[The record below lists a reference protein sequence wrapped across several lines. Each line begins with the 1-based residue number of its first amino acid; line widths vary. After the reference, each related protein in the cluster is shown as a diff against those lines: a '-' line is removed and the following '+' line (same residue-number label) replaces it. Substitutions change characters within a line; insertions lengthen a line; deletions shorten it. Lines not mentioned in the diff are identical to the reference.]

1 MRRLLVLTGYFVLL
15 TWNIPLISADNN
27 TATTTTGTTSSSSSS
42 SSSASSFCPSPLSP
56 LLLAKPAVTVEPTCS
71 LSSRPIDPAP
81 EFLSFEEWK
90 SRQLAAARD
99 AGTSREKDSHGSAT
113 TSQAATTQETNV
125 VGDGFIMVDTRMDKE
140 SNEGR
145 DGQPPQIVVDS
156 HPVESHPNPT
166 PRSHIPLI
174 DRFNYASNEC
184 NARIQSS
191 HKSAKSASSILSRKK
206 DRYMLSPCHSNREK
220 HFVVV
225 ELCEDIRIDT
235 VQLANFEFF
244 SGVFKDIRVS
254 AAHTNTNDEK
264 AWSIV
269 GEYTAKNI
277 RGIQSFHPQKELP
290 SFYRYIRVDFMNYY
304 GAEYYCPVSLLR
316 VYGLTQMEEWK
327 SDVWKAEWEASQASA
342 AVSGISAS
350 QANSVPSNVGH
361 SGADNELPTAV
372 DEPGGDPV
380 PGTTNNTEREVNDT
394 KETTTAEVNNAPLE
408 TRQDS
413 STSVSPSSHE
423 AHQSTKMEQSSTSS
437 DKTTLTA
444 APGSQATDGHDVATN
459 TDMGSTTHA
468 STGAEGTNSVES
480 TSSETVTKTSEGAS
494 SDGKTLQTV
503 TKVVSTTIVLS
514 SATPP
519 ASTGVVVSNG
529 ESIYRIIINRLA
541 NLEAN
546 QTLYARYV
554 EEQGRMVN
562 TRLERMEEDIGRLG
576 AIVASQQRNVAKMI
590 EKHKAEIEYAQ
601 EQLAAQVD
609 HLSHEVM
616 LEKRLSVAQ
625 LVLLMAVLVFMAL
638 TRGSRGEPI
647 RLSRAVHRK
656 LQSSGD
662 WVSSWRRSRLLSS
675 PDADAANVLLH
686 DEDRT
691 GSLPFH
697 LEDPP
702 AVRAKHSFDRRPRRS
717 SSQRSRTFNE
727 LLSTPP
733 RKSRNRT
740 RSRQN
745 SLHSRG
751 HTPVRSL
758 KSDMTLTNPSD
769 YSPPSH
775 LLKGKRSLPLGDSNL
790 NIQEPAIGLTHRSS
804 GSVLRPFGRSI
815 SLSEAKGLSNSLGVG
830 GSTSNLV
837 GAASQRRL
845 AKTAHM
851 HEPKNL
857 KSRRNTVNEPGRN
870 AAVTLLSPTIENPF
884 SSIASTFP
892 PTEADA
898 NDRPERRH
906 DVFRSDG
913 DVSDMNAGPPAVA
926 SQPVGVPFPT
936 PNSNDAFE
944 LSGDEGMWE
953 DEEDDDQ
960 EMSSSPVNRGNKARL
975 ASLKR
980 SLLASSSPSGGQGRV
995 RRLSRH
1001 ERE

>member
-1 MRRLLVLTGYFVLL
+1 
-15 TWNIPLISADNN
+15 
-27 TATTTTGTTSSSSSS
+27 
-42 SSSASSFCPSPLSP
+42 
-56 LLLAKPAVTVEPTCS
+56 
-71 LSSRPIDPAP
+71 
-81 EFLSFEEWK
+81 
-90 SRQLAAARD
+90 
-99 AGTSREKDSHGSAT
+99 
-113 TSQAATTQETNV
+113 
-125 VGDGFIMVDTRMDKE
+125 MDKE
-140 SNEGR
+140 SNEDR
-145 DGQPPQIVVDS
+145 DGQPPQIIVES

-277 RGIQSFHPQKELP
+277 RGVQSFHPQKDLP
-290 SFYRYIRVDFMNYY
+290 SFYRYIKVDFMNYY

-327 SDVWKAEWEASQASA
+327 SDVWKAEWEASQASIA
-342 AVSGISAS
+342 AIGISAS
-350 QANSVPSNVGH
+350 QATLSSSNAGH
-361 SGADNELPTAV
+361 SGTDNDTTHRSTAEN
-372 DEPGGDPV
+372 EPNGGSDPS
-380 PGTTNNTEREVNDT
+380 TANNTEKEVNNT
-394 KETTTAEVNNAPLE
+394 KEITTAEVKNAPLE

-413 STSVSPSSHE
+413 STSVIPSSHE
-423 AHQSTKMEQSSTSS
+423 AHRSTKMEQSSASS

-459 TDMGSTTHA
+459 TDSGSTTYA
-468 STGAEGTNSVES
+468 STGAESTTSVGS
-480 TSSETVTKTSEGAS
+480 TSSETITKTSEGAL

-519 ASTGVVVSNG
+519 ASTGVVVSSG

-691 GSLPFH
+691 ASLPFH

-702 AVRAKHSFDRRPRRS
+702 AIRAKYSFDRRPRRS

-740 RSRQN
+740 RSGQN

-790 NIQEPAIGLTHRSS
+790 NIQEPVIGLTHRSS

-815 SLSEAKGLSNSLGVG
+815 SLSGAKGLSNSLGVG

-870 AAVTLLSPTIENPF
+870 VAVTLLSPTIENPF
-884 SSIASTFP
+884 SSIASAFP
-892 PTEADA
+892 PTDPNA
-898 NDRPERRH
+898 NDLPERRH
-906 DVFRSDG
+906 DVFQSDG
-913 DVSDMNAGPPAVA
+913 DVSDVNAGTPAMA
-926 SQPVGVPFPT
+926 SQSIGVPFPT

-960 EMSSSPVNRGNKARL
+960 GVSSSPVNRGNKVRL
-975 ASLKR
+975 ASSKP
-980 SLLASSSPSGGQGRV
+980 SLLASSSPSGVQGRV
-995 RRLSRH
+995 RGLSRH